1 MSVRLRLNMKAAL
14 TIPPEIQIRNN
25 ETVRKTF
32 QQEKSR
38 LLAFIRKRVS
48 NQTDA
53 EDILQDVFFQFTES
67 LSLPEPIEKVTSWL
81 FRVARNKII
90 DRYRKRKPEYLDRH
104 FSAQEEDESLS
115 LADILTD
122 PQDSP
127 EDAYTRELIWTQL
140 ASALEEL
147 PAEQK
152 QVFVWHEL
160 EGKSFKEIA
169 EITGATVNTLL
180 SRKRY
185 AVLYLR
191 KRLQDAYNDL

>member
-1 MSVRLRLNMKAAL
+1 MKAAL
-14 TIPPEIQIRNN
+14 TIPPEVQLQNS

-38 LLAFIRKRVS
+38 LLAFIRKRVA

-67 LSLPEPIEKVTSWL
+67 LTLPAPIEKVTSWL

-90 DRYRKRKPEYLDRH
+90 DRYRKRKPEYLDKH
-104 FSAQEEDESLS
+104 FHTQEEDESLS
-115 LADILTD
+115 LTDILTD

-127 EDAYTRELIWTQL
+127 EDVYTRELIWTQL
-140 ASALEEL
+140 ATALEEL
-147 PAEQK
+147 PNEQR

-160 EGKSFKEIA
+160 EEKSFKEIS
-169 EITGATVNTLL
+169 EMTGATVNTLL